1 MTCLRLLKS
10 LSLTLSYRPASCSS
24 HFHFSFRLNK
34 INNWVQRKG
43 EALALWLS
51 RFGGNSESL
60 CKIPDGAVQGE
71 SEIFSA
77 DIILFCS
84 CRSFAGHH
92 GNLCTSYCTLFFF
105 PLCYSSAVQF
115 PFLLNQ
121 LEHFIVK
128 SHLANRCNIFSD
140 WNLRISH
147 GFVSLFFFQTKRCIQ
162 PCPVL
167 LPVSE
172 LSHAQCHTTGG
183 ATETQH
189 RQAMFHHIISAVF
202 GHHARLAEL
211 LSFSSRPPVC

>member
-105 PLCYSSAVQF
+105 SS
-115 PFLLNQ
+115 
-121 LEHFIVK
+121 
-128 SHLANRCNIFSD
+128 
-140 WNLRISH
+140 
-147 GFVSLFFFQTKRCIQ
+147 
-162 PCPVL
+162 VL
-167 LPVSE
+167 LFCSSISLSLE
-172 LSHAQCHTTGG
+172 SIGTLHRKITFSKQTGATFFLIGTLGFHMDLFLFSFFRQRGAFSHAQSCYQSVSSLMLSVTPQVEPLKHSIG
-183 ATETQH
+183 
-189 RQAMFHHIISAVF
+189 RRCSII
-202 GHHARLAEL
+202 
-211 LSFSSRPPVC
+211 LSVQCSGIMPV